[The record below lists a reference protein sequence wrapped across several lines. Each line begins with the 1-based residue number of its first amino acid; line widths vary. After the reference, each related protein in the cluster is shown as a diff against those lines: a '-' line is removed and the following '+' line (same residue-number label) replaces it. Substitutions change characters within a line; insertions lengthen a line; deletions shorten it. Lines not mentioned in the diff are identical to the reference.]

1 MTSGIDDPFVTGLR
15 VFVVVVETKSFT
27 RAAAGLGMTQSGV
40 SRAIARLE
48 QRVGA
53 RLFFRTSRAISLS
66 DEGRRLYASV
76 APLLE
81 RLELVTAEAVGGSA
95 SVRGTVRVN
104 VDSAVGQFIVAPRLR
119 EFLRTYPEIGVELEV
134 RDRLADFAAEGYDVA
149 VRFGELD
156 DSSLV
161 CRRLLETR
169 VLTCASPAYLERE
182 GVPRQARDLEKHE
195 QIHFRNPQTGRPFA
209 WELRRERVVD
219 GKHRVETYAVLARAR
234 LVVNDVA
241 TLLAACEA
249 GCGIGQAL
257 ECYVQPYLDAGRLVQ
272 VLPSWSDERFPVY
285 LYHYGAELM
294 PARVRA
300 FIDFVIASVAVPRS
314 AR

>member
-1 MTSGIDDPFVTGLR
+1 MTSDIDEPFVTGLR
-15 VFVVVVETKSFT
+15 VFVAVVEAKSFT
-27 RAAAGLGMTQSGV
+27 RAAVALRMTQSGV
-40 SRAIARLE
+40 SRAIGRLE
-48 QRVGA
+48 ERVGA
-53 RLFFRTSRAISLS
+53 RLFFRTARAISLS

-81 RLELVTAEAVGGSA
+81 RLEVVTAEAVGGSA

-104 VDSAVGQFIVAPRLR
+104 VDSAVGQFIVALRLPG
-119 EFLRTYPEIGVELEV
+119 FLAKYPEVAIELDV
-134 RDRLADFAAEGYDVA
+134 RDRLANVVVEGYDVA

-169 VLTCASPAYLERE
+169 VLTCASPAYLNRA
-182 GVPRQARDLEKHE
+182 GVPRQPRDLEKHE
-195 QIHFRNPQTGRPFA
+195 QIHFRDPQTGRPFK
-209 WELRRERVVD
+209 WELRRERAVD
-219 GKHRVETYAVLARAR
+219 GKRRAETFAVSARGR

-241 TLLAACEA
+241 TLLVACER

-257 ECYVQPYLDAGRLVQ
+257 ACYVQPYLDDGRLVQ
-272 VLPSWSDERFPVY
+272 LLPSWSDERFPVY
-285 LYHYGAELM
+285 LYHHGADLM

-300 FIDFVIASVAVPRS
+300 FVDFVIASV
-314 AR
+314 